1 MAKKEIYRL
10 DIKIGVEGDS
20 EAKKKL
26 TATERF
32 AKQTEKR
39 TKALDKIKASPSV
52 KLKDKL
58 SKPLEKVEGK
68 LSNFSKKACS
78 KLAAVATAGAVM
90 IGGLGIAAAVRDFS
104 NFEQGLANVKA
115 ISGATAQEMQVL
127 GKEARRLGA
136 ETAWSAKDV
145 TDAEMLLSQAGFKV
159 QETIAAL
166 PGLLDMAS
174 AGDIQLAE
182 ATDIAAGTIR
192 AFGIE
197 AKQSAHVADVLAL
210 TASRTNSDISGIGE
224 SMKYVAPV
232 SKSLGISFEETSA
245 AIGML
250 ADANIKG
257 SQAGTVLRASF
268 ARLAN
273 PSEKAAEAIEKLG
286 FKAFDSNGKML
297 PLSQVIGN
305 LKTSM
310 NGLTKQQK
318 AQAISTIF
326 GTEAMS
332 GMMALVEQGP
342 EKLQSLT
349 KELEGSDGAARKMAE
364 TRLDSLQGQFTIL
377 KSAVEGMNIELGEKL
392 APYAK
397 EFVSWFTAKIPDI
410 TQGIVKV
417 VDTISNLVKKFN
429 SLGTGTKKMFAA
441 VAIGAVAFNPLTK
454 YIKGTTKALTF
465 LIGLSPKL
473 STFFGI
479 TKKATVAAEATKT
492 LATGAGL
499 ASKGVGALGLAA
511 KGGALLLNPWTW
523 GIGAATYAGI
533 KLYRHLQKDSI
544 PEVQRFGDE
553 VSKSTQKSVG
563 AFMDLEEKATKS
575 LNQLKWSGANVS
587 SEIKNN
593 LSSTFNEMTNQI
605 TTKINEN
612 NEKGKQTLQS
622 MFANSKAFSDKEK
635 QTLISNTE
643 QAFNGKSQK
652 IIEGNNKIQS
662 ILNNATSKNR
672 QLTQQEYNE
681 ILRIK
686 SEMMTSAVQVM
697 SQGEAEQG
705 AILERLKTNTGI
717 ITAQQ
722 AADVVQKSLEQ
733 KDKTIAS
740 AQEEYNERL
749 KVAAM
754 LRAEGGAEN
763 QRLADIVVTEAQRQL
778 DESTQKAESMH
789 TQVVEH
795 ARQQAGEHVSEVD
808 WETGKVLDNFD
819 AMINKIH
826 EFNALSI
833 KEKVIKITTWV
844 NDFFKGD
851 DKNGMDTYN
860 GPGSI
865 AGAGKALATG
875 TNNATSGV
883 HEVAERGFEILV
895 GRQTRLFKGGERVL
909 NNRESKKFLQSGLN
923 KENNQIAEEK
933 PKPQFTIAQPQFA
946 GAGGINV
953 YVGDV
958 GVENNFDSDANVDE
972 IIEETTKEVGRKIKE
987 AFKNIKK

>member
-52 KLKDKL
+52 RLKDKL
-58 SKPLEKVEGK
+58 SKPLEKMEGK
-68 LSNFSKKACS
+68 LSKFSKAACS
-78 KLAAVATAGAVM
+78 KLAAIATAGAVM

-192 AFGIE
+192 AFGME
-197 AKQSAHVADVLAL
+197 AKQSAHVADVLTL

-232 SKSLGISFEETSA
+232 SKALGISFEETSA

-268 ARLAN
+268 ARLSN

-310 NGLTKQQK
+310 SGLTKQQQ

-332 GMMALVEQGP
+332 GMMALIEQGP

-397 EFVSWFTAKIPDI
+397 EFVSWFTTKIPDI

-533 KLYRHLQKDSI
+533 KLYRHFKKDSI
-544 PEVQRFGDE
+544 PAVKEFGEE
-553 VSKSTQKSVG
+553 VSKSTAEAMNSYMKLDKHVGQSLMDIKINNKKITKEISQSVISD
-563 AFMDLEEKATKS
+563 FNQMSD
-575 LNQLKWSGANVS
+575 QLKGAIDKRYNES
-587 SEIKNN
+587 YQTMQTFMSKKNG
-593 LSSTFNEMTNQI
+593 LKAEENQQI
-605 TTKINEN
+605 LQKIR
-612 NEKGKQTLQS
+612 
-622 MFANSKAFSDKEK
+622 EK
-635 QTLISNTE
+635 QEAEKNIVQQGQQRIDEIVN
-643 QAFNGKSQK
+643 QASQ
-652 IIEGNNKIQS
+652 NNK
-662 ILNNATSKNR
+662 K
-672 QLTQQEYNE
+672 LTTQDLNE
-681 ILRIK
+681 INTIRNN
-686 SEMMTSAVQVM
+686 MTQTAVQNI
-697 SQGEAEQG
+697 SKSAEEQRV
-705 AILERLKTNTGI
+705 ILEKLNFDSGNL
-717 ITAQQ
+717 TAQQ
-722 AADVVQKSLEQ
+722 AAKVVENSAKARDGSIQAAEEQYNRIVAEIIHQRDDLGIITSDQANQMLDAASRQKEDAVT
-733 KDKTIAS
+733 K
-740 AQEEYNERL
+740 AQE
-749 KVAAM
+749 
-754 LRAEGGAEN
+754 
-763 QRLADIVVTEAQRQL
+763 
-778 DESTQKAESMH
+778 MH
-789 TQVVEH
+789 TEVVSH
-795 ARQQAGEHVSEVD
+795 AQQQAGEHVTEVD
-808 WETGKVLDNFD
+808 WETGRVRDNFD
-819 AMINKIH
+819 AMIAKIH
-826 EFNALSI
+826 EFNALTI

-875 TNNATSGV
+875 TNNATSGF

-909 NNRESKKFLQSGLN
+909 NNKESKKFLQSGLN
-923 KENNQIAEEK
+923 KEKNQITGEK
-933 PKPQFTIAQPQFA
+933 PKPQFAIAQPQLA
-946 GAGGINV
+946 GAGGGNV
-953 YVGDV
+953 NIDV
-958 GVENNFDSDANVDE
+958 DVENNFDNDADIDGIVQE
-972 IIEETTKEVGRKIKE
+972 AVKEFGYKLKE
-987 AFKNIKK
+987 ALKNIKK

>member
-10 DIKIGVEGDS
+10 DIKIGVQGDS

-52 KLKDKL
+52 RLKDKL
-58 SKPLEKVEGK
+58 SKPLEKMEGK

-78 KLAAVATAGAVM
+78 KLAAIATAGALM
-90 IGGLGIAAAVRDFS
+90 IGGLGVTAAVRDFS

-174 AGDIQLAE
+174 AGDIDLAQ
-182 ATDIAAGTIR
+182 ATDIAAGTLR
-192 AFGIE
+192 AFGME
-197 AKQSAHVADVLAL
+197 AKKTTHVADVLAY
-210 TASRTNSDISGIGE
+210 TAAATNSDISGIGE

-232 SKSLGISFEETSA
+232 SKALGISFEETSA

-268 ARLAN
+268 ARLSN

-310 NGLTKQQK
+310 NGLTKQQQ
-318 AQAISTIF
+318 AQAVSTIF

-332 GMMALVEQGP
+332 GMMALIEQGP

-364 TRLDSLQGQFTIL
+364 TRLDSLQGQMTIL

-397 EFVSWFTAKIPDI
+397 EFVTWFTAKIPDI

-417 VDTISNLVKKFN
+417 VEKISSLAKKFN

-441 VAIGAVAFNPLTK
+441 VAIGAVVFNPLTK

-479 TKKATVAAEATKT
+479 TKKAAVAAEATEA
-492 LATGAGL
+492 LATGTGL
-499 ASKGVGALGLAA
+499 AAKGVGGLGLAA

-523 GIGAATYAGI
+523 GIGAATYAGV
-533 KLYRHLQKDSI
+533 KLYKHLKKDSI

-587 SEIKNN
+587 SEIKND
-593 LSSTFNEMTNQI
+593 LSGTFNEMTSQI
-605 TTKINEN
+605 TTQIDEN
-612 NEKGKQTLQS
+612 NAKGKQTLQS

-643 QAFNGKSQK
+643 QAFNGKSKK
-652 IIEGNNKIQS
+652 ISEGNAKIQS
-662 ILNNATSKNR
+662 ILSNAASQNR
-672 QLTQQEYNE
+672 QLRQEEYNE

-686 SEMMTSAVQVM
+686 SDMMTSAVQVM
-697 SQGEAEQG
+697 SKGEAEQG
-705 AILERLKTNTGI
+705 AILERLKTNSGI

-722 AADVVQKSLEQ
+722 AADVVKNSLDQKN
-733 KDKTIAS
+733 KTIAS

-754 LRAEGGAEN
+754 LRDEGGAAN
-763 QRLADIVVTEAQRQL
+763 QRLADIVVTEAERQL
-778 DESTQKAESMH
+778 NESTQKAESMH

-795 ARQQAGEHVSEVD
+795 AKQQAGEHAAQVE
-808 WETGKVLDNFD
+808 WETGQVKSNFD
-819 AMINKIH
+819 VMMDKIR
-826 EFNALSI
+826 EFNALPI
-833 KEKVIKITTWV
+833 KEKVITITKKINSV
-844 NDFFKGD
+844 FEKKND
-851 DKNGMDTYN
+851 NGMDTYK

-865 AGAGKALATG
+865 AGAGKAYATG
-875 TNNATSGV
+875 TNYATSGL
-883 HEVAERGFEILV
+883 HEVAEHGFEIVLD
-895 GRQTRLFKGGERVL
+895 RQYRKFNGGEKVL
-909 NNRESKKFLQSGLN
+909 NNKKSKKFLGSMFN
-923 KENNQIAEEK
+923 SNNETEEK
-933 PKPQFTIAQPQFA
+933 LNAEYAVAQPKLV
-946 GAGGINV
+946 GAGGVNV

-958 GVENNFDSDANVDE
+958 GVENNFDTNMDVDE
-972 IIEETTKEVGRKIKE
+972 IIEETTKEVGRKIRE

>member
-10 DIKIGVEGDS
+10 DIKIGVQGDS

-58 SKPLEKVEGK
+58 SKPLEKMEGK
-68 LSNFSKKACS
+68 LSKFSKAACS

-192 AFGIE
+192 AFGME

-232 SKSLGISFEETSA
+232 SKALGISFEETSA

-268 ARLAN
+268 ARLSN

-310 NGLTKQQK
+310 SGLTKQQQ

-397 EFVSWFTAKIPDI
+397 EFVTWFTSKIPDI
-410 TQGIVKV
+410 TNKIVEVAEK
-417 VDTISNLVKKFN
+417 ISSLAKKFN
-429 SLGTGTKKMFAA
+429 SLGSGTKKMFAA

-473 STFFGI
+473 STFFGVA
-479 TKKATVAAEATKT
+479 KKATVVAEATEA
-492 LATGAGL
+492 LATGT
-499 ASKGVGALGLAA
+499 GLAA

-523 GIGAATYAGI
+523 AIGGATYAGI
-533 KLYRHLQKDSI
+533 KLYRHFKKDSI
-544 PEVQRFGDE
+544 PAVKEFGEE
-553 VSKSTQKSVG
+553 VSKSTAEAMNAYMKLDRHVGQSLMDIKINNKKITKEISQSVISD
-563 AFMDLEEKATKS
+563 FNQMSD
-575 LNQLKWSGANVS
+575 QLKGAIDKRYNESYQTMQTFMSKKSGLKA
-587 SEIKNN
+587 E
-593 LSSTFNEMTNQI
+593 ENQQI
-605 TTKINEN
+605 LQKIR
-612 NEKGKQTLQS
+612 
-622 MFANSKAFSDKEK
+622 EK
-635 QTLISNTE
+635 QEAEKNIVQQGQQRIDQMVN
-643 QAFNGKSQK
+643 QAYENHKK
-652 IIEGNNKIQS
+652 
-662 ILNNATSKNR
+662 
-672 QLTQQEYNE
+672 LTTQELNE
-681 ILRIK
+681 INTIRNN
-686 SEMMTSAVQVM
+686 MTETAVQNI
-697 SQGEAEQG
+697 SKSAEEQRV
-705 AILERLKTNTGI
+705 ILEKLNFDSGNL
-717 ITAQQ
+717 TAQQ
-722 AADVVQKSLEQ
+722 AAKVVENSAKARDGSIQAAEEQYNRIVAEIIHQRDDLGIITSDQANQMLDAASQQKENAVT
-733 KDKTIAS
+733 K
-740 AQEEYNERL
+740 AQE
-749 KVAAM
+749 
-754 LRAEGGAEN
+754 
-763 QRLADIVVTEAQRQL
+763 
-778 DESTQKAESMH
+778 MH
-789 TQVVEH
+789 TEVVSH
-795 ARQQAGEHVSEVD
+795 AQQQAGEHVTQVD

-833 KEKVIKITTWV
+833 KEKVITITKKINSV
-844 NDFFKGD
+844 FEKKND
-851 DKNGMDTYN
+851 NGMDTYN

-865 AGAGKALATG
+865 AGAGKAYATG
-875 TNNATSGV
+875 TNYATSGV
-883 HEVAERGFEILV
+883 HEVAEHGVEIILN
-895 GRQTRLFKGGERVL
+895 RQYRKFSGGEKVL
-909 NNRESKKFLQSGLN
+909 NNKKSKKFLGSMLN
-923 KENNQIAEEK
+923 SNNATEEK
-933 PKPQFTIAQPQFA
+933 PNPYFAVAQPQLA
-946 GAGGINV
+946 GAGGPNV
-953 YVGDV
+953 NIDV
-958 GVENNFDSDANVDE
+958 DVENNFDNDADIDGIVQE
-972 IIEETTKEVGRKIKE
+972 AMTKFGHKLKE
-987 AFKNIKK
+987 ALKNIKK

>member
-10 DIKIGVEGDS
+10 DIKIGVKGDN
-20 EAKKKL
+20 EAKEKL
-26 TATERF
+26 SATERF

-58 SKPLEKVEGK
+58 SKPLEKIEGK

-78 KLAAVATAGAVM
+78 KLAAIATAGALMV
-90 IGGLGIAAAVRDFS
+90 GGLGITAAVRDFS

-182 ATDIAAGTIR
+182 ATDIAAGTLR
-192 AFGIE
+192 AFGME
-197 AKQSAHVADVLAL
+197 AKKTTHVADVLAY
-210 TASRTNSDISGIGE
+210 TAAATNSDISGIGE

-232 SKSLGISFEETSA
+232 SKALGISFEETSA

-268 ARLAN
+268 ARLSN

-310 NGLTKQQK
+310 SGLTKQQQ
-318 AQAISTIF
+318 AQAIATIF
-326 GTEAMS
+326 GVEAMS
-332 GMMALVEQGP
+332 GMMSLVEQGP

-364 TRLDSLQGQFTIL
+364 TRLDSLQGQFIIL
-377 KSAVEGMNIELGEKL
+377 KSAVEGMNIELGERL

-397 EFVSWFTAKIPDI
+397 EFVTWFTSKIPDI
-410 TQGIVKV
+410 TNKIVEVAEK
-417 VDTISNLVKKFN
+417 ISSLAKKFN
-429 SLGTGTKKMFAA
+429 SLGAGTKKMFAA

-473 STFFGI
+473 STFFGVA
-479 TKKATVAAEATKT
+479 KKATVVAEATEA
-492 LATGAGL
+492 LATGTGL
-499 ASKGVGALGLAA
+499 AAKGVGGLGLAA

-523 GIGAATYAGI
+523 AIGGATFAGI
-533 KLYRHLQKDSI
+533 KLYRHFKKDSI
-544 PEVQRFGDE
+544 PAVKEFGEE
-553 VSKSTQKSVG
+553 VSKSTAEAMNSYMKLDRHVGQSLMDIKINNKKITKEISQSVISD
-563 AFMDLEEKATKS
+563 FNQMSD
-575 LNQLKWSGANVS
+575 QLKGAIDKRYNESYQTMQTFMSKKSGLKA
-587 SEIKNN
+587 E
-593 LSSTFNEMTNQI
+593 ENQQI
-605 TTKINEN
+605 LQKIR
-612 NEKGKQTLQS
+612 
-622 MFANSKAFSDKEK
+622 EK
-635 QTLISNTE
+635 QEAEKNIVQQGQQRIDEIVN
-643 QAFNGKSQK
+643 QATQNHKK
-652 IIEGNNKIQS
+652 
-662 ILNNATSKNR
+662 
-672 QLTQQEYNE
+672 LTTQELNE
-681 ILRIK
+681 INTIRNN
-686 SEMMTSAVQVM
+686 MTETAVQNI
-697 SQGEAEQG
+697 SKSAEEQRV
-705 AILERLKTNTGI
+705 ILEKLNFDSGNL
-717 ITAQQ
+717 TAQQ
-722 AADVVQKSLEQ
+722 AAKVVENSAKARDGSIQAAEEQYNRIVAEIIHQRDDLGLITSDQANQMLDAASQQKENAVT
-733 KDKTIAS
+733 K
-740 AQEEYNERL
+740 AQE
-749 KVAAM
+749 
-754 LRAEGGAEN
+754 
-763 QRLADIVVTEAQRQL
+763 
-778 DESTQKAESMH
+778 MH
-789 TQVVEH
+789 TEVVSH
-795 ARQQAGEHVSEVD
+795 AQQQAGEHVTQVD

-833 KEKVIKITTWV
+833 KEKVITITKKINSV
-844 NDFFKGD
+844 FEKKND
-851 DKNGMDTYN
+851 NGMDTYN

-865 AGAGKALATG
+865 GGAGKAYATG
-875 TNNATSGV
+875 TNYATSGV
-883 HEVAERGFEILV
+883 HEVAEHGVEIILN
-895 GRQTRLFKGGERVL
+895 RQYRKFSGGEKVL
-909 NNRESKKFLQSGLN
+909 NNKKSKKFLGSMLN
-923 KENNQIAEEK
+923 SNNATEEK
-933 PKPQFTIAQPQFA
+933 PNPYFAVAQPQLA
-946 GAGGINV
+946 GAGGPNINI
-953 YVGDV
+953 DV
-958 GVENNFDSDANVDE
+958 DVENSFDNDDDIDGIVQEAM
-972 IIEETTKEVGRKIKE
+972 KKFGYKLKE
-987 AFKNIKK
+987 ALKNIKK